1 MKLYPKKKKER
12 TDQQKVRRGK
22 FAIIFIVIAILVVIF
37 IPTKKKGDAE
47 LDPMEKVRLE
57 MDSVLDSLLDDIT
70 DSAYEVYYKGDIE
83 EVPIIPEIPEEE
95 ELTTVNMQIKMLEN
109 KNIPAKN
116 RTEELELAMG
126 QKAYLEKRIQ
136 DFKESAASKIA
147 YDSRRIR
154 FRTADGCEYTCFQQR
169 FMDRNRLKHLQEI
182 TKAGNAESEFEKM
195 QERIAKD
202 NN

>member
-12 TDQQKVRRGK
+12 TDEQKVRRGN
-22 FAIIFIVIAILVVIF
+22 FAIIFILIAVLVVIV
-37 IPTKKKGDAE
+37 IPTKKKNEAE
-47 LDPMEKVRLE
+47 IDPMEKVRLE
-57 MDSVLDSLLDDIT
+57 MDSVLDSLLAEIT
-70 DSAYEVYYKGDIE
+70 DNAYEVYYKGDIE
-83 EVPIIPEIPEEE
+83 EVPIIQEIPEEE
-95 ELTTVNMQIKMLEN
+95 ELSAINMQIKMLEN
-109 KNIPAKN
+109 QNIPAKN
-116 RTEELELAMG
+116 RAEELELALN

-154 FRTADGCEYTCFQQR
+154 FRTEDGCEYTCFQQH

-182 TKAGNAESEFEKM
+182 TKAGSAESELEKM
-195 QERIAKD
+195 QQRMSKE